1 MNNEYKFYLNDL
13 HTAHVNVF
21 NPKLLLI
28 IFFMSQQI
36 IINDYII
43 MTINELELTR
53 RVYSL

>member
-1 MNNEYKFYLNDL
+1 MNNEFKFYLNDL

-28 IFFMSQQI
+28 IFLMSQQI

-43 MTINELELTR
+43 MMINELELTR